1 MTGWPGDGPQGAAG
15 DPSVPTARGA
25 EAIRTRIPLI
35 LVAAVAENGV
45 IGRAGGLP
53 WRLRTDLKRFR
64 ALTTGHPVVMGRRTY
79 LSFGKP
85 LKGRTNI
92 VISRDSAFVAPGI
105 IVAPSLEVAMEVAEG
120 DALRRGAAAIVVG
133 GGADIYAKTIDIA
146 ARLEITRVHVRP
158 EGDTV
163 FPEIDPAQWR
173 EVARQEHAA
182 GPGDDAPFTT
192 LTYERRPG

>member
-1 MTGWPGDGPQGAAG
+1 M
-15 DPSVPTARGA
+15 
-25 EAIRTRIPLI
+25 IHTRIPLT

-53 WRLRTDLKRFR
+53 WRLRTDLRRFR

-92 VISRDSAFVAPGI
+92 VISRDSAFAAPGI
-105 IVAPSLEVAMEVAEG
+105 VVAPSLEVAMEVAEG

-133 GGADIYAKTIDIA
+133 GGADIYAKTIDKA
-146 ARLEITRVHVRP
+146 TRLEITRVHVRP

-173 EVARQEHAA
+173 EAARQEHSA
-182 GPGDDAPFTT
+182 GPDDDASFTT
-192 LTYERRPG
+192 LTYERRHG

>member
-1 MTGWPGDGPQGAAG
+1 
-15 DPSVPTARGA
+15 VR
-25 EAIRTRIPLI
+25 RIPLV

-64 ALTTGHPVVMGRRTY
+64 ALTAGHPVVVGRRTY

-92 VISRDSAFVAPGI
+92 VVTRDPDFAAAGVV
-105 IVAPSLEVAMEVAEG
+105 VAPSLEAALEVAEG

-133 GGADIYAKTIDIA
+133 GGAGIYSSTIGMA
-146 ARLEITRVHVRP
+146 ARLEITRVYVRP

-173 EVARQEHAA
+173 EAAREDFAA
-182 GPGDDAPFTT
+182 GPEDDAPFTT
-192 LTYERRPG
+192 LTYERRRA